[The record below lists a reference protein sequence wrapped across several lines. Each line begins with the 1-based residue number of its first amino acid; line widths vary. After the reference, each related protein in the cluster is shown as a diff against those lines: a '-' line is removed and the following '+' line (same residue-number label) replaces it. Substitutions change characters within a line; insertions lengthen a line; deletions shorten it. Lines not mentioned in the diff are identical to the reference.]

1 MKTENE
7 PGTSLVKAFRET
19 VNGYEEA
26 TDYTRKG
33 IGYAYASSTY
43 ANRYNGGEGFYFV
56 EIYTPET
63 ILPAFGEKSLANP
76 SCRFN
81 TVEDAENAASLN
93 PLEWSETY
101 KRFPF
106 PGSQF
111 EP

>member
-19 VNGYEEA
+19 VNGYEDT

-63 ILPAFGEKSLANP
+63 ILPAFGENSLVHSA
-76 SCRFN
+76 SRFD
-81 TVEDAENAASLN
+81 TVEEAENAASLN

-101 KRFPF
+101 KRFPL

-111 EP
+111 DS